1 MLSGE
6 GWKFT
11 RGNNPKLSEL
21 LLDILVDI
29 PALFEATDLLLE
41 NQGSEPDYTL
51 QRVALMQKCNLFHK
65 ELEQWHEHVERTVQ
79 GSVYWETEEVV
90 TSGELQFGHRL
101 EFSSLPVAQILLIYW
116 ICRAMLYADM
126 DRLVASPYRHPET
139 NPYSIS
145 AISFAD
151 LVIRSLPFCTDD
163 AHGMSGVQS
172 ATFPIWAAQHAVYH
186 KRSPEKYQY
195 CYNLSRGIGE
205 ARGIYFLSLI
215 SNLSLEDY
223 PPVGKEGL
231 TSRMNEQTM
240 FFDKKSIDEFV
251 YKEQIVDD

>member
-1 MLSGE
+1 MLSGA
-6 GWKFT
+6 GWKST

-21 LLDILVDI
+21 LLDIIVDI
-29 PALFEATDLLLE
+29 PALFEATDRLLE
-41 NQGSEPDYTL
+41 SPGSEPGYTL
-51 QRVALMQKCNLFHK
+51 QRVALMQRCNLFHK
-65 ELEQWHEHVERTVQ
+65 ELEQWHENAGRTVQ
-79 GSVYWETEEVV
+79 ESVYWETEEVV
-90 TSGELQFGHRL
+90 TSGELVFGHCL

-116 ICRAMLYADM
+116 VCRAMLYADM
-126 DRLVASPYRHPET
+126 DRLASSPYSNPEA

-151 LVIRSLPFCTDD
+151 LVIRSLPFCTDEK
-163 AHGMSGVQS
+163 HGMSGVQS
-172 ATFPIWAAQHAVYH
+172 ATFPIWAAQHAVYY

-195 CYNLSRGIGE
+195 CYNLSRDIGD

-215 SNLSLEDY
+215 STLSLEDY

-240 FFDKKSIDEFV
+240 FFDKKKIGEFV
-251 YKEQIVDD
+251 YKGEMVDD